1 MVQEGAR
8 ACRAFEILKRSS
20 KIQRKIVASL
30 LAFRSCVC
38 VPIEPSFLIQLTQQ
52 HCAPHL

>member
-20 KIQRKIVASL
+20 KIQRKIVAL